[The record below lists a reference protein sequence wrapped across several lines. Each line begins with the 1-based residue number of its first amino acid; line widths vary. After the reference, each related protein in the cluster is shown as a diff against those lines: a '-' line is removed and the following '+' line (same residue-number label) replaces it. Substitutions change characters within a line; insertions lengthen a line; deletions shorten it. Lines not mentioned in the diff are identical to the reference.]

1 MEENTF
7 PGEWFTMHTATLSH
21 NAAASGIAHE
31 VTVLFSRLG
40 LDAVI
45 RDPESAQV
53 IAATP
58 NAESR
63 MLAAQPG
70 AVKVVATR
78 LAGSSLRV
86 ELLPDQSPDDLTARQ
101 QQVAECLAQGMR
113 NAQIAETLGIS
124 LHTVRRHLE
133 QIFRRL
139 GVNNRRDAVR
149 VMRTAAAIAR

>member
-45 RDPESAQV
+45 RDPDSAQV

-101 QQVAECLAQGMR
+101 QQ
-113 NAQIAETLGIS
+113 IAETLGIS